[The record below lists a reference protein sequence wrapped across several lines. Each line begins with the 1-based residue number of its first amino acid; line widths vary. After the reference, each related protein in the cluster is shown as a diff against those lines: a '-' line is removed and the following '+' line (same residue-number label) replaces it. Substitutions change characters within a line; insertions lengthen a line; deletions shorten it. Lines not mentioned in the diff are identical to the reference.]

1 MKDQEA
7 NKEDLIPAGWLKA
20 VCEALIQG
28 GDRVTITGTAWNRW
42 ESIFPNTFKPD
53 LYAVLARFLSKG
65 SVVGRR
71 IYGMRPEGE
80 VYAFFFDYKEHRLY
94 GKINLRLPE
103 KRIVL
108 ILSAHLPDKGEEL

>member
-1 MKDQEA
+1 MTAQATDKG
-7 NKEDLIPAGWLKA
+7 DLIPAEWLKA
-20 VCEALIQG
+20 VCEALAQE
-28 GDRVTITGTAWNRW
+28 GDRVTITGTAWARW
-42 ESIFPNTFKPD
+42 ESIFPDTFKPD

-65 SVVGRR
+65 PVVGRR
-71 IYGMRPEGE
+71 IYGMRPDGE
-80 VYAFFFDYKEHRLY
+80 VYAFFFEYKKRTLY